1 MGIEVERGFD
11 CETTNKERTKGAF
24 GSVGIIHQERPTS
37 NCRCGNRM
45 ASALH
50 WLDGMSTPSVSAVNG
65 GLCRVQGK
73 AWSIISSPLFSF
85 CTTDGGMVDG
95 VGRGGWEAGRLAGL
109 PSAIVRGE
117 VKPSY
122 SFREERLPSIPCDE
136 VVTELWVGS
145 VFEGLQLCDAG
156 KEAIGFGGVLPPFSP
171 FPLGRERAGR
181 KSHRFISDCWL

>member
-1 MGIEVERGFD
+1 M
-11 CETTNKERTKGAF
+11 
-24 GSVGIIHQERPTS
+24 SWVG
-37 NCRCGNRM
+37 
-45 ASALH
+45 
-50 WLDGMSTPSVSAVNG
+50 
-65 GLCRVQGK
+65 
-73 AWSIISSPLFSF
+73 
-85 CTTDGGMVDG
+85 
-95 VGRGGWEAGRLAGL
+95 EAGRLAGL

-181 KSHRFISDCWL
+181 KSHQFISDCWL